1 MSDFFG
7 SYWFYAA
14 AAGVVVVAYFFFGKK
29 IGSEDYSHKRTD
41 EQEQKMATVTPP
53 RKGDYTPQQLLE
65 HDGRDPSKAV
75 LLSLFSTRLLHS

>member
-53 RKGDYTPQQLLE
+53 R
-65 HDGRDPSKAV
+65 
-75 LLSLFSTRLLHS
+75 